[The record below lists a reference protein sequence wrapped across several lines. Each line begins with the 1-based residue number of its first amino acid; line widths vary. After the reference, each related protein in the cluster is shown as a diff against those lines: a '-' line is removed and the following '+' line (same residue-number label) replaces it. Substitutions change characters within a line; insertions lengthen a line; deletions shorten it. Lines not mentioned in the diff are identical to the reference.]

1 MRERATLIL
10 SLSTKQEILSYF
22 KFQTNFLVSFWAK
35 LVVKDDNVKLMDFL
49 HETKALKSYLI

>member
-49 HETKALKSYLI
+49 HETKTLKSYLI